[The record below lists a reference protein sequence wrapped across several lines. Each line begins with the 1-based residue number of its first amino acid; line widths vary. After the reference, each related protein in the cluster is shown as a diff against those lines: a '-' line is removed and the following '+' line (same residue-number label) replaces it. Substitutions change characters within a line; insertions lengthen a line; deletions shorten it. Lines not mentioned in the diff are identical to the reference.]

1 MTIGENIKR
10 IRKEKGLT
18 QKQLADKLKC
28 ATGTIQ
34 QYELGKRQPRIE
46 QLKRIATALDVDVWE
61 LIEFNIIDVEH
72 RNLFEETTVATYN
85 GTIATLKEIY
95 GNVEEKTVYGENGG
109 ESLYYLV
116 GDKDKF
122 VLYDADIETLMN
134 TIKATIPP
142 IVERIKDTRSESEIV
157 KEIKEEI
164 AEAEKK
170 IDNK

>member
-18 QKQLADKLKC
+18 QKTLGELCGINEANIRKYENNKQNPKLETARK
-28 ATGTIQ
+28 
-34 QYELGKRQPRIE
+34 
-46 QLKRIATALDVDVWE
+46 IATALDVDVWE
-61 LIEFNIIDVEH
+61 LIEFNIMDVEH